1 MQRTN
6 TMTTVVFEEVGKS
19 YDTGAGRFDALLPLD
34 LTFRAGEFVGL
45 VGPSGSG
52 KSTLLNLLGGIDH
65 PSCGRVAIAGATLGE
80 LSESEMAEFRGNNI
94 GIVFQFFQ
102 LVPTLTVLENVILAM
117 DFVGSVPR
125 NQRSKRAH
133 TLLDQMGIGRH
144 GDKLPTKLSGG
155 EQQRVAI
162 ARALANDPPILIAD
176 EPTGNLDSENSEKI
190 TRLFAECAD
199 AGRLVIVATHE
210 TQKLDHFS
218 RIIALKD
225 GILDLDSTQNR
236 ALLGQREQAYA

>member
-1 MQRTN
+1 MN
-6 TMTTVVFEEVGKS
+6 AEESPMTTVEFEEVSKC
-19 YDTGAGRFDALLPLD
+19 YDTGAGQFNALLPLD
-34 LTFRAGEFVGL
+34 LSFRAGEFVGL

-65 PSCGRVAIAGATLGE
+65 PSSGRVTIAGATLGE
-80 LSESEMAEFRGNNI
+80 LSESEMADFRGNNI

-117 DFVGSVPR
+117 DFVGAIPR
-125 NQRSKRAH
+125 NQRGKRAID
-133 TLLDQMGIGRH
+133 LLDQMGIRRH
-144 GDKLPTKLSGG
+144 ADKLPAKLSGG

-176 EPTGNLDSENSEKI
+176 EPTGNLDSENSDRI
-190 TRLFAECAD
+190 TSLFAECAA

-225 GILDLDSTQNR
+225 GTLDLDDPQNDT
-236 ALLGQREQAYA
+236 ALEQAYA

>member
-1 MQRTN
+1 MKN
-6 TMTTVVFEEVGKS
+6 AMTTVVFEDVGKC
-19 YDTGAGRFDALLPLD
+19 YDTGAGQFNALQPLD

-65 PSCGRVAIAGATLGE
+65 PSSGRVTIAGATLSE
-80 LSESEMAEFRGNNI
+80 LSESALADFRGNNI

-117 DFVGSVPR
+117 DFVGTIPR
-125 NQRSKRAH
+125 NQRSQRAQD
-133 TLLDQMGIGRH
+133 LLDQMGIRRH
-144 GDKLPTKLSGG
+144 GDKLPAKLSGG

-176 EPTGNLDSENSEKI
+176 EPTGNLDSENSDKI
-190 TRLFAECAD
+190 TSLFAECAA

-225 GILDLDSTQNR
+225 GSLDLDDAQNN
-236 ALLGQREQAYA
+236 ALLEQAYA